1 MGIKKGM
8 DRLSIVLSVLVM
20 IVFASV
26 IVVLGFND
34 GFSSLGDMIT
44 VIAGAAL
51 ICVLGT
57 LFGIRA
63 LAYVVIWV
71 IEGFRDESRSRK

>member
-34 GFSSLGDMIT
+34 GFSSLGDMII

-51 ICVLGT
+51 ISVLGT

-63 LAYVVIWV
+63 LAYVIMWV
-71 IEGFRDESRSRK
+71 IEGFKDENRPGK

>member
-1 MGIKKGM
+1 MGVKKGM
-8 DRLSIVLSVLVM
+8 DRLSIALSVLVM
-20 IVFASV
+20 IVFTSV
-26 IVVLGFND
+26 IVVLGLNE
-34 GFSSLGDMIT
+34 GFSSLGNMLT

-63 LAYVVIWV
+63 VAYVILWV
-71 IEGFRDESRSRK
+71 VEGFKDEKRSEK